1 MKKKITLLGAG
12 MVGSAMAID
21 LCSKYD
27 VTLVDIEQV
36 KLEKLKDH
44 FHLQIIKDD
53 LSDQKVISKVIADAD
68 LVISAVPGFMGFN
81 TLQSIISNGKNVVDI
96 SFFDED
102 SFELDNLAKEKKVTA
117 VVDCG
122 VAPGMCN
129 IILGYHQT
137 FMEIDEYECLVGG
150 LPFKRT
156 MPFQYK
162 APFSPSDV
170 IEEYT
175 REARY
180 VENGRIIYKP
190 ALSEP
195 EFVEFEN
202 VGTLESFNTD
212 GLRSLIKTMN
222 IQNMKEKTLRYPG
235 HIEYMKVL
243 RDSGFFSK
251 DEIEVKGIKIRPL
264 DLTSKLLFP
273 LWELNE
279 DEPEFTV
286 MRITIKGKENNIA
299 KEYSY
304 HLFDKYD
311 EKTRTS
317 SMARTTGYTCTAVS
331 NLILEGKF
339 NRKGICPPE
348 FIGAEDNCYK
358 LVDTYLKDRSINY
371 TAKEKFLT

>member
-21 LCSKYD
+21 LCNKYD
-27 VTLVDIEQV
+27 VTLVDLDQN
-36 KLEKLKDH
+36 KLEI
-44 FHLQIIKDD
+44 LQNRFPLRTLQGD
-53 LSDQKVISKVIADAD
+53 LSDHNVIGKVIADAD
-68 LVISAVPGFMGFN
+68 LVVCAVPGFMGFK

-96 SFFDED
+96 SFFNED
-102 SFELDNLAKEKKVTA
+102 SFELDHLAKEKNVTV

-129 IILGYHQT
+129 IILGYHLKN
-137 FMEIDEYECLVGG
+137 MEIDEYECLVGG
-150 LPFKRT
+150 LPFKRSL
-156 MPFQYK
+156 PFQYK

-180 VENGRIIYKP
+180 VENGHIIYKP

-195 EFVEFEN
+195 ELVEFEN
-202 VGTLESFNTD
+202 IGTLESFNTD

-222 IQNMKEKTLRYPG
+222 IPNMKEKTLRYPG

-251 DEIEVKGIKIRPL
+251 DEIDVKGIKIKPL

-273 LWELNE
+273 LWELKE
-279 DEPEFTV
+279 DEHEFTV
-286 MRITIKGKENNIA
+286 MRIKIKGSEKSIR
-299 KEYSY
+299 KKYVY

-311 EKTRTS
+311 EKTGTS
-317 SMARTTGYTCTAVS
+317 SMARTTGYTATAAA
-331 NLILEGKF
+331 NLILDGNFK
-339 NRKGICPPE
+339 RTGICPPE
-348 FIGAEDNCYK
+348 FIGSEGNCYQ
-358 LVDTYLKDRSINY
+358 LIDEYLKERNIIYNRE
-371 TAKEKFLT
+371 EKIIS